1 MTWTSCGAD
10 ENYFGNSSF
19 HPFLV
24 KTKYLRM
31 SLQDDH
37 IWNLAQRFKD
47 ESEILNLGLQVLKLR
62 AYQVDSIWNKR
73 KPDAN
78 LTARELLQKWLLQ
91 FENRTEAYMSLYDA
105 LTKNDMNQLA
115 ALLRKW
121 VEGSGPEKRQLSIER
136 T

>member
-1 MTWTSCGAD
+1 
-10 ENYFGNSSF
+10 
-19 HPFLV
+19 
-24 KTKYLRM
+24 M

-62 AYQVDSIWNKR
+62 EYQVDFIWNKR

-78 LTARELLQKWLLQ
+78 VVARELIQKWLLQ
-91 FENRTEAYMSLYDA
+91 FETRAEAYTSLHDA
-105 LTKNDMNQLA
+105 LRKNDMNQLA

-121 VEGSGPEKRQLSIER
+121 VEGNGPEKRQLSMDR
-136 T
+136 M